1 MFTLKIIQWITGEK
15 LRVVR
20 NIKTLKIKQIQSLE
34 EAVVWLHAEVPI
46 SIRSWETGKPKQWN

>member
-34 EAVVWLHAEVPI
+34 EAVVWLHAEVSI

>member
-20 NIKTLKIKQIQSLE
+20 NIKTLKVKQIQSLE

-46 SIRSWETGKPKQWN
+46 SIRSWETEKPKQ